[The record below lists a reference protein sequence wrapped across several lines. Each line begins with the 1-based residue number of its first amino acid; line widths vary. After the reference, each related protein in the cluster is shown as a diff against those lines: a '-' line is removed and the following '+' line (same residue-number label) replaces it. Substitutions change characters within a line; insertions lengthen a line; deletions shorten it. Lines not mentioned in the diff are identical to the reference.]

1 MANHNT
7 GGITAP
13 RPQHMERILGD
24 AQNGHG
30 LWLEQAPLM
39 KLTHPCQC
47 NCCSGNNMLLQP
59 LPTAAELAAA
69 LAPDAPDAEKAGLE
83 QSLVKPLS
91 DMEVDFEALVAP
103 KRQNMQSMG
112 PFLCC
117 GVVTSCAVPPVIGL
131 ICCLLCVMPA
141 CEKSLFV
148 EPIKAQL
155 PDVVAKHQAAFATA
169 GVDLAYATDVQA
181 HSDEASGGALKTF
194 RDKKYDHFYS
204 APAVTFCRA
213 P

>member
-69 LAPDAPDAEKAGLE
+69 LAPDDSALRWQLREVERRAAAEE
-83 QSLVKPLS
+83 EPQ
-91 DMEVDFEALVAP
+91 E
-103 KRQNMQSMG
+103 
-112 PFLCC
+112 
-117 GVVTSCAVPPVIGL
+117 
-131 ICCLLCVMPA
+131 
-141 CEKSLFV
+141 LFFR
-148 EPIKAQL
+148 L
-155 PDVVAKHQAAFATA
+155 PSST
-169 GVDLAYATDVQA
+169 T
-181 HSDEASGGALKTF
+181 
-194 RDKKYDHFYS
+194 
-204 APAVTFCRA
+204 
-213 P
+213 